1 MGRYQYSRPPQSWNR
16 HRQQRALRGRSGL
29 EPAPLRQGSQHRQAG
44 IAPEPGSRMDQ
55 SAGPASADRGRCAL
69 ERGARMPKA
78 DRGNLRPESGQH
90 AWEGRARRLH
100 LANRPVSL
108 LSGLMTC
115 GCCGGK
121 VGIILSNRLGR
132 LNPHRRGPCTN
143 NRVPISFSRP
153 CGDPDGLLDLR
164 KPGIR
169 LANVVLSGDIKGQ
182 LDVVA
187 MVGIETLDVDVDLIT
202 PIAVETANLIDV
214 GVAIETWKACS
225 AVPLKA
231 V

>member
-1 MGRYQYSRPPQSWNR
+1 
-16 HRQQRALRGRSGL
+16 
-29 EPAPLRQGSQHRQAG
+29 
-44 IAPEPGSRMDQ
+44 
-55 SAGPASADRGRCAL
+55 
-69 ERGARMPKA
+69 
-78 DRGNLRPESGQH
+78 
-90 AWEGRARRLH
+90 
-100 LANRPVSL
+100 
-108 LSGLMTC
+108 MTC

-132 LNPHRRGPCTN
+132 LNHHRRGPCTN
-143 NRVPISFSRP
+143 NRAPISFSRAR
-153 CGDPDGLLDLR
+153 GDPDGLLDLR

-214 GVAIETWKACS
+214 GVTIETWKVCS
-225 AVPLKA
+225 AAPLKA